1 MVQYHSHYA
10 VSFQIKEVAAPYTS
24 TPELRRFWE
33 HDIRLV
39 RDKNISRDNSSLDSR
54 WRKLHKMFELNGQIE
69 AIIIINVIKHS
80 QTKEYLINLRATS

>member
-1 MVQYHSHYA
+1 VYILFLFLFFA
-10 VSFQIKEVAAPYTS
+10 VISYLQSQIKEVAAPYTS

-54 WRKLHKMFELNGQIE
+54 
-69 AIIIINVIKHS
+69 
-80 QTKEYLINLRATS
+80 